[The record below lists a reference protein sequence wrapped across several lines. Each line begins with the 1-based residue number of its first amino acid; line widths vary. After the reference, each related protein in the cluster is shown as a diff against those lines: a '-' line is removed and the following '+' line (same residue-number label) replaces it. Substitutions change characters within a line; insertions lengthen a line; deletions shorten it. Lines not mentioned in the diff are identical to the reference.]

1 MKEIKQISIF
11 AENHPGKIE
20 KLAGILAEKDVNILA
35 INITSMGDF
44 GVLKFIV
51 DKPEMAHRE
60 LKKDGFAVSLSKVL
74 GIEMTDRPGG
84 LYHVSKTLREAGI
97 NVDNAY
103 VFIPDSRKKA
113 MLVIETKEIA
123 RAKKVKGL

>member
-11 AENHPGKIE
+11 AENQPGKIE
-20 KLAGILAEKDVNILA
+20 KLSGILAHDKVNILA

-51 DKPEMAHRE
+51 DKPEIAYKS
-60 LKKDGFAVSLSKVL
+60 LKRDGFAVTLNKAI
-74 GIEMTDRPGG
+74 GIEMTDKPGG
-84 LYHVSKTLREAGI
+84 LYYVSKKLRENGI

-103 VFIPDSRKKA
+103 VFVPDSRKKA
-113 MLVIETKEIA
+113 MLLIETKDMKK
-123 RAKKVKGL
+123 AKKIKGL